1 MDRWYEKAMTT
12 WPKVL
17 DETAAKFGNRTYIVF
32 EGKQITFRE
41 FQEQVNSL
49 AKAFLE
55 LGMGKDDRVGIWMTN
70 CPEYLITQ
78 FAVYKIGATVVPL
91 YSYFKKG
98 ELEYLL
104 KQADVTTCV
113 MKDSF
118 LKGKINSL
126 EIFRQICPEID
137 ELTPDK
143 FRSANL
149 PNLRRVI
156 SLRGDETKGRYDWDQ
171 LLDKGSSS
179 RLDAQLLQAQESI
192 NPFDVMNIAFTS
204 GTTGFPKGGMSMHI
218 TNLCAFG
225 HANARLSIT
234 ENSVL
239 IYQVPVF
246 TNFGCWLTCAG
257 VLEGCKLVLCGE
269 PHFDPAQTLD
279 LIEKEKV
286 THMVG
291 APTHYIDLSEHPD
304 VDKYDLSSLEVA
316 FLGGSDLS
324 PEQNRRLSEKFGKY
338 GVMSYGLSE
347 CGGFGTTTLSTD
359 PPDLIYGMIG
369 VPLPSARVKTVNP
382 ETGKRVI
389 GEPGEIWLHDVYP
402 GSCVGKGYYN
412 MPDATKAA
420 ITDDGWFKT
429 GDLAMELDNGYFV
442 WKGRLKH
449 AIRVGAMNVY
459 PVEVENVLMTHPK
472 VVEAVVVGIP
482 DKRLGEVPMAWACTR
497 EEMTSEEVMEFAR
510 ANLAAFKLPRYV
522 KFYKL
527 GELPVT
533 GSGKYEKYKLQ
544 KMAIKELGLC

>member
-1 MDRWYEKAMTT
+1 
-12 WPKVL
+12 
-17 DETAAKFGNRTYIVF
+17 
-32 EGKQITFRE
+32 
-41 FQEQVNSL
+41 
-49 AKAFLE
+49 
-55 LGMGKDDRVGIWMTN
+55 
-70 CPEYLITQ
+70 
-78 FAVYKIGATVVPL
+78 
-91 YSYFKKG
+91 
-98 ELEYLL
+98 
-104 KQADVTTCV
+104 
-113 MKDSF
+113 
-118 LKGKINSL
+118 
-126 EIFRQICPEID
+126 
-137 ELTPDK
+137 
-143 FRSANL
+143 
-149 PNLRRVI
+149 
-156 SLRGDETKGRYDWDQ
+156 
-171 LLDKGSSS
+171 
-179 RLDAQLLQAQESI
+179 
-192 NPFDVMNIAFTS
+192 MNIAFTS

-225 HANARLSIT
+225 HATARLSIT

-257 VLEGCKLVLCGE
+257 VLEGCTLVLCGE

-316 FLGGSDLS
+316 FLGGSDLA

-369 VPLPSARVKTVNP
+369 VPLPSVRVKIVNP
-382 ETGKRVI
+382 ETGKRII
-389 GEPGEIWLHDVYP
+389 GEPGEIYLHDVYP

-412 MPDATKAA
+412 MPDATRAA

-429 GDLAMELDNGYFV
+429 GDLAMELENGYFV

-449 AIRVGAMNVY
+449 AMRVGSMNVY
-459 PVEVENVLMTHPK
+459 PVEMENALMTHPK
-472 VVEAVVVGIP
+472 VVEAVVIGVP
-482 DKRLGEVPMAWACTR
+482 DKRLGEVPMAWVCTR
-497 EEMTSEEVMEFAR
+497 GEMTSEELMEFAR

-522 KFYKL
+522 KFYKP

-533 GSGKYEKYKLQ
+533 GSGKYEKYKLL